1 MGHQGFNP
9 VPPQVSNS
17 KKAKKKKNKEAQK
30 LAAAASSCPDSIPTP
45 PGPPPPSR
53 NASEQE
59 PSLSP
64 AAAAVPTAAGSSQ
77 TNSMQSMAA
86 QEWPQS
92 LKDYVSRCFG
102 RCLTDVDKDQ
112 VEIILKGKITS
123 AATSGTLWTKQ
134 WDSEPVPSTLSKD
147 IRPAFGASP
156 SKRGKLSFPLRGRGG
171 RLANQGF
178 GHSISSGRKRQNSSS
193 DNDDNNASTSSP
205 LKVKIFFVCQ
215 LWGQSQQ
222 NSFRPIKEKRQRRLS
237 SLFLHKRWRPRWPGP
252 HDSGFRLGHT
262 RTQTETRCSISGRW
276 WQC

>member
-1 MGHQGFNP
+1 MGYGNYNGSQNYPPQPPNFASDEPGVPGEEPPFPGVMQVEAGPQQQQQQSWAQVASQGPLQFSHQGFNP

-64 AAAAVPTAAGSSQ
+64 AAAAVPTAAGTSQ

-134 WDSEPVPSTLSKD
+134 WDSEPVP
-147 IRPAFGASP
+147 R
-156 SKRGKLSFPLRGRGG
+156 
-171 RLANQGF
+171 
-178 GHSISSGRKRQNSSS
+178 
-193 DNDDNNASTSSP
+193 
-205 LKVKIFFVCQ
+205 
-215 LWGQSQQ
+215 
-222 NSFRPIKEKRQRRLS
+222 
-237 SLFLHKRWRPRWPGP
+237 
-252 HDSGFRLGHT
+252 
-262 RTQTETRCSISGRW
+262 
-276 WQC
+276 